1 MIYGKKD
8 VHTYIYIYTYGI
20 IGYSGRIERTEIVF
34 ETLKT
39 EF

>member
-1 MIYGKKD
+1 MGKKEYA
-8 VHTYIYIYTYGI
+8 YIYIYTYGI